1 MSLKDLLNSGPKVI
15 NLGMERFYLDL
26 LAQKIPAV
34 KVNWRPPLA
43 RSSLMD
49 RLRKLRG
56 EEVE

>member
-1 MSLKDLLNSGPKVI
+1 MSFKDLLNSGPKVI

-26 LAQKIPAV
+26 LGQEVPVV

-56 EEVE
+56 E